1 MTAQEM
7 WAEFSQKTEISAEYE
22 AWPFG
27 DDPDTLADLVLR
39 GIKTGTASAFP
50 VYEAEGEP
58 LPREGEYSVILDS
71 QDRAVCII
79 RTDKVYVAPF
89 REVEAGHAWKEGEG
103 DRSLAYLR
111 QVHEAFFT
119 TEMESIGL
127 GFDWD
132 MKVVCEEFTKVYP

>member
-1 MTAQEM
+1 MTAEQM
-7 WAEFSQKTEISAEYE
+7 WLEFSQKTGIAADYE

-58 LPREGEYSVILDS
+58 LPGEGEYSVILDS

-89 REVEAGHAWKEGEG
+89 REIGEEHARKEGEG
-103 DRSLAYLR
+103 DRSLAYWR
-111 QVHEAFFT
+111 HVHEAFFT
-119 TEMESIGL
+119 MEMESIGL